1 MTTRSKREGRRGQC
15 GRRSGKVTEM
25 ISASIA
31 ETHRFGRVKK
41 NGYDPAEV
49 DAIVGR
55 LIDAL
60 EEYQDRAKQLER
72 KLDDSHV
79 SAAAISRTLAAVEET
94 RAQILAEADTDAD
107 LITARAHAEAEKV
120 AALANELGAE
130 ISARRDTILTE
141 AFHEAD
147 AAIARSQLE
156 VAQQQIAAATA
167 AATIIEEAVMRADE
181 TEREA
186 AHALRTASMVA
197 AWRSRESEAAARA
210 CITEAEARAAA
221 TIEQAER
228 ESDRLGNRVNE
239 LRIAVSNLQASAA
252 DLARATIST
261 ADVIDLEA
269 IAARDTSAEE
279 PAPIHPI
286 DGTVD
291 RTVKLAPP
299 PPDTPPEITPEVTSD
314 RTGETYY
321 QRRAGGIK
329 ERIKIARLIN

>member
-1 MTTRSKREGRRGQC
+1 
-15 GRRSGKVTEM
+15 M
-25 ISASIA
+25 ISASVA
-31 ETHRFGRVKK
+31 GTHRFGRVKK

-60 EEYQDRAKQLER
+60 EEYQDRAKNLER

-94 RAQILAEADTDAD
+94 KAQILAEADTDAD
-107 LITARAHAEAEKV
+107 LITAQAHAEAEKV
-120 AALANELGAE
+120 AALASELGAE
-130 ISARRDTILTE
+130 VSARRDAILTE
-141 AFHEAD
+141 AFREAD
-147 AAIARSQLE
+147 AAIAHSQLE
-156 VAQQQIAAATA
+156 VAEQQIAAATTA
-167 AATIIEEAVMRADE
+167 AAIIEDAMMRADE

-186 AHALRTASMVA
+186 ADALRTASMVA
-197 AWRSRESEAAARA
+197 EWQSRESELAARTR
-210 CITEAEARAAA
+210 ITEAEIQAAA

-228 ESDRLGNRVNE
+228 ESERLGTRVHE
-239 LRIAVSNLQASAA
+239 LRMAVSNLQASAA
-252 DLARATIST
+252 DLARATISN

-279 PAPIHPI
+279 PAPVLPI
-286 DGTVD
+286 D
-291 RTVKLAPP
+291 RTVNLAPP
-299 PPDTPPEITPEVTSD
+299 PSDTPPEVKSHDSP
-314 RTGETYY
+314 ETYY